1 MLERT
6 GALILMLVFS
16 SPPLVAQ
23 SLASEK
29 TGDTT
34 TSLSRGQQISGAVAT
49 VTGVS
54 VSPLVGVCV
63 LGAWEHY
70 RTPRPEREKLPLYT
84 RPVFW
89 IPIGVLLILILIK
102 DTVGGFVPLV
112 KKPLDAAEVLL
123 VNKAS
128 LVLVA
133 FPVLFHQVARL
144 MGAQS
149 LSDALALLAGSV
161 RTVVYAAGPEGSA
174 LHTAGHVALG
184 IVLLAVGSVTVV
196 VVWMVG
202 HAFDVLAL
210 VCPFPFLD
218 LLLKGFRNAILVAL
232 AVTTAIDWKLGL
244 AASLALILVCLALA
258 GWAYRLLVFG
268 VRFSWDLL
276 RVLLTQWRR
285 VPSPD
290 KPILAFAA
298 RGMARIPRRTYG
310 KLSRDSEG
318 ALVFQCR
325 RFGVGPGRGLRLG
338 NASEYEVGKGLLY
351 PSLVSL
357 NADRTKYRLM
367 FRLLPRYVGSEGAV
381 QACLGLAG
389 VRDIRWSRGLLSF
402 WQWVTGDSE
411 EAAQVPAGP

>member
-1 MLERT
+1 MVGRT
-6 GALILMLVFS
+6 GALILMLAFS
-16 SPPLVAQ
+16 WRPLVAQ
-23 SLASEK
+23 SLASGQA
-29 TGDTT
+29 GDNAGT
-34 TSLSRGQQISGAVAT
+34 LNRGQQISSAVAT

-70 RTPRPEREKLPLYT
+70 RTPKLERENLPLYT

-102 DTVGGFVPLV
+102 DTVGGFAPLV
-112 KKPLDAAEVLL
+112 KKPLDAVEVLL

-128 LVLVA
+128 LILVA

-149 LSDALALLAGSV
+149 LGDALALLASSV
-161 RTVVYAAGPEGSA
+161 QTVVYAAGPEGSA
-174 LHTAGHVALG
+174 LHTAGHFALG
-184 IVLLAVGSVTVV
+184 AALLAIGSVVV
-196 VVWMVG
+196 VLVWMVG

-210 VCPFPFLD
+210 LSPFPFLD
-218 LLLKGFRNAILVAL
+218 LLLKGFRNAIFVAL
-232 AVTTAIDWKLGL
+232 AVTAALNWKLGL
-244 AASLALILVCLALA
+244 AASLALILIALALA
-258 GWAYRLLVFG
+258 GWAYRLLIFG

-276 RVLLTQWRR
+276 RVLITEWRR
-285 VPSPD
+285 IPSPD
-290 KPILAFAA
+290 KPILAFAG
-298 RGMARIPRRTYG
+298 RGVTSLPHRTYG

-351 PSLVSL
+351 PSLVSP

-367 FRLLPRYVGSEGAV
+367 FRLLPGYLGSEGAV
-381 QACLGLAG
+381 QASLGLAG
-389 VRDIRWSRGLLSF
+389 VRDIRWSKGLLSF
-402 WQWVTGDSE
+402 WQWLAGDSE
-411 EAAQVPAGP
+411 EATQVPTGS

>member
-6 GALILMLVFS
+6 GVLILTLVFS
-16 SPPLVAQ
+16 WRPLVAQ
-23 SLASEK
+23 SPASEQA
-29 TGDTT
+29 GDTA
-34 TSLSRGQQISGAVAT
+34 TSLSRGQQISSAVT
-49 VTGVS
+49 SVTGVS

-70 RTPRPEREKLPLYT
+70 RTPKSEREKLPLYT

-102 DTVGGFVPLV
+102 DTVGGFAPLV
-112 KKPLDAAEVLL
+112 KKPLDAVEVLL

-144 MGAQS
+144 MGARS
-149 LSDALALLAGSV
+149 FSDALAPLAGSV
-161 RTVVYAAGPEGSA
+161 PAVVYAAGPEGSA
-174 LHTAGHVALG
+174 LHTAGRAALG

-210 VCPFPFLD
+210 VTPFPFLD
-218 LLLKGFRNAILVAL
+218 LLLKGFRNAIFVAL
-232 AVTTAIDWKLGL
+232 AVTAAINWKLGL
-244 AASLALILVCLALA
+244 AASLVLILVSLALV

-268 VRFSWDLL
+268 ARFSWDLL
-276 RVLLTQWRR
+276 RVLITEWRR
-285 VPSPD
+285 QPSPD
-290 KPILAFAA
+290 KPVLAFAA
-298 RGMARIPRRTYG
+298 RGVTGVPRRTYG
-310 KLSRDSEG
+310 RLSRDSEG

-325 RFGVGPGRGLRLG
+325 RFGVGPGRGIRLG

-351 PSLVSL
+351 PSLVSP

-367 FRLLPRYVGSEGAV
+367 FRLLPGYMGSEGAV
-381 QACLGLAG
+381 QASLGLAG
-389 VRDIRWSRGLLSF
+389 VKDIRWSRGLLSF
-402 WQWVTGDSE
+402 WQWLAGDSE
-411 EAAQVPAGP
+411 EATQVPTGP

>member
-1 MLERT
+1 MVGRT
-6 GALILMLVFS
+6 GVLVLMLVFS
-16 SPPLVAQ
+16 WRPLAAQ
-23 SLASEK
+23 SSASQQ
-29 TGDTT
+29 TDDTT
-34 TSLSRGQQISGAVAT
+34 TSLNRGQQISSAVAT
-49 VTGVS
+49 ITGVS

-70 RTPRPEREKLPLYT
+70 RTPKPERERLPLYT

-102 DTVGGFVPLV
+102 DTVGGFAPLV

-128 LVLVA
+128 LILVA
-133 FPVLFHQVARL
+133 FPVLLHQVARL

-149 LSDALALLAGSV
+149 LSGALALLPDSAPA
-161 RTVVYAAGPEGSA
+161 VVYAAGPDAST

-184 IVLLAVGSVTVV
+184 AVLLVIGSVAVV

-210 VCPFPFLD
+210 LSPLPFLD
-218 LLLKGFRNAILVAL
+218 LLLKGFRNAVFAAL
-232 AVTTAIDWKLGL
+232 AVTAVLNWKLGL
-244 AASLALILVCLALA
+244 AASLVVIAICLILA

-276 RVLLTQWRR
+276 RLLVLEWRR
-285 VPSPD
+285 QPSPD

-298 RGMARIPRRTYG
+298 RLTGVPRRTYG
-310 KLSRDSEG
+310 RLSRDSEG
-318 ALVFQCR
+318 ALVFHCR

-338 NASEYEVGKGLLY
+338 NAAEYEVGKGLFY
-351 PSLVSL
+351 PSIVSPK
-357 NADRTKYRLM
+357 AGSYKYQLI
-367 FRLLPRYVGSEGAV
+367 F
-381 QACLGLAG
+381 
-389 VRDIRWSRGLLSF
+389 
-402 WQWVTGDSE
+402 
-411 EAAQVPAGP
+411 

>member
-1 MLERT
+1 MVRRT
-6 GALILMLVFS
+6 GVLILMLALS
-16 SPPLVAQ
+16 WRPLVAQ
-23 SLASEK
+23 SLASDQ
-29 TGDTT
+29 TGDTGGT
-34 TSLSRGQQISGAVAT
+34 LNRGQQISSAVAT

-70 RTPRPEREKLPLYT
+70 RTPKAQREKLPLYT

-89 IPIGVLLILILIK
+89 IPIGVLLVLILIK
-102 DTVGGFVPLV
+102 DTVGGFAPLV

-123 VNKAS
+123 LNKAS
-128 LVLVA
+128 LILVA

-149 LSDALALLAGSV
+149 LSDALALLAGSLQ
-161 RTVVYAAGPEGSA
+161 TVVYAAGPEGST
-174 LHTAGHVALG
+174 LHTAGHLALG
-184 IVLLAVGSVTVV
+184 VVLLAVGSVTVV

-210 VCPFPFLD
+210 LSPFPFLD
-218 LLLKGFRNAILVAL
+218 LLLKGFRNAIFVAL
-232 AVTTAIDWKLGL
+232 AVTAAVNWKLGL
-244 AASLALILVCLALA
+244 AASLALILVSLALA

-276 RVLLTQWRR
+276 RVLITEWRR
-285 VPSPD
+285 LPSPD

-298 RGMARIPRRTYG
+298 RVTSVPRRTYG

-351 PSLVSL
+351 PSLVSP
-357 NADRTKYRLM
+357 NADRTKYRVM
-367 FRLLPRYVGSEGAV
+367 FRLLPGYLGSEGAV
-381 QACLGLAG
+381 QNSLGLAG
-389 VRDIRWSRGLLSF
+389 VRDIRWSKGLLSF
-402 WQWVTGDSE
+402 WQWLAGDSE
-411 EAAQVPAGP
+411 EATQVPSGA

>member
-1 MLERT
+1 
-6 GALILMLVFS
+6 
-16 SPPLVAQ
+16 
-23 SLASEK
+23 
-29 TGDTT
+29 
-34 TSLSRGQQISGAVAT
+34 
-49 VTGVS
+49 
-54 VSPLVGVCV
+54 

-70 RTPRPEREKLPLYT
+70 RTPKPEREKLPLYT

-102 DTVGGFVPLV
+102 DTVGGFAPLL

-149 LSDALALLAGSV
+149 LSDALALLAGSGQ
-161 RTVVYAAGPEGSA
+161 TVVYAAGPEGSA

-184 IVLLAVGSVTVV
+184 TVLLAAGSVTVV

-202 HAFDVLAL
+202 HALDVLAL

-218 LLLKGFRNAILVAL
+218 LLLKGFRNAIFVAL
-232 AVTTAIDWKLGL
+232 AATTAINWKLGL
-244 AASLALILVCLALA
+244 ATSLALILVCLALA

-276 RVLLTQWRR
+276 RVLITQWRR

-298 RGMARIPRRTYG
+298 RGMASIPRRTYG

-318 ALVFQCR
+318 GLVFHCR

-338 NASEYEVGKGLLY
+338 NASDYEVGKGLLY
-351 PSLVSL
+351 PSLVSP

-367 FRLLPRYVGSEGAV
+367 FRLLPGYIGSEGAV
-381 QACLGLAG
+381 QASLGLAC

-402 WQWVTGDSE
+402 WQWVKGDSE
-411 EAAQVPAGP
+411 EAAQVPAGR

>member
-6 GALILMLVFS
+6 GVLILMLVFS
-16 SPPLVAQ
+16 WRPLAAQ
-23 SLASEK
+23 SVASEQ
-29 TGDTT
+29 TGDTA

-70 RTPRPEREKLPLYT
+70 RTPKPQRDKLPLYT

-89 IPIGVLLILILIK
+89 IPIAVLLILILIK
-102 DTVGGFVPLV
+102 DTVGGFAPLV
-112 KKPLDAAEVLL
+112 KKPLDAVEVLL

-128 LVLVA
+128 LILAA

-149 LSDALALLAGSV
+149 LSDALAPLAGSV
-161 RTVVYAAGPEGSA
+161 HTVVYAAGPEGSA
-174 LHTAGHVALG
+174 LHTTGHVALG
-184 IVLLAVGSVTVV
+184 VFLLAVGSAIVV

-202 HAFDVLAL
+202 HALDVLAL

-218 LLLKGFRNAILVAL
+218 LLLKGFRNAIFVAL
-232 AVTTAIDWKLGL
+232 AVTAATDWKLGL
-244 AASLALILVCLALA
+244 AASLALILVSLALV

-276 RVLLTQWRR
+276 RVLITEWRR
-285 VPSPD
+285 VPPPG

-298 RGMARIPRRTYG
+298 RGVTSVPRRTYG

-325 RFGVGPGRGLRLG
+325 RFGVGPGPGLRLG
-338 NASEYEVGKGLLY
+338 SASEYEVGKGLLY
-351 PSLVSL
+351 PSLVSP

-367 FRLLPRYVGSEGAV
+367 FRLLPGYVGSEGAV
-381 QACLGLAG
+381 QAALGLAG

-411 EAAQVPAGP
+411 QAAQVPAGP